1 MDTNRHGYARRQTI
15 LVFGLVVVFV
25 VAVICLDSRVVKSFH
40 LSLDS
45 QPAHAHESR
54 VKHVL
59 DSLDLD
65 RSTTTTESNA
75 TTATDS
81 NATTATPLLNEL
93 SDVNNSTANAN
104 TPTATLSEPATPKPT
119 TTTQTP
125 TPTVTNATTL
135 PTTAPVDKP
144 PRWAYML
151 YATDDRTVCNA
162 IIMAHNI
169 RRTGTPMSIPIVT
182 LVSKT
187 VSTDR
192 IQRLRDAHIQ
202 VELVDLWSQ
211 QYTAGSDYWSDSL
224 TKLYIF
230 QERGYDRVIYLDSD
244 AWVHRNLDHLFSLGD
259 AILWAPRAY
268 YLGEK
273 LFFGST
279 LLVISPSNAAFQKIK
294 DALASHAKQNYFDMD
309 VLNDLWRLD
318 CGYLP
323 SHYVV
328 LTPTIVEEPTF
339 GFANRS
345 ERINKTYVHH
355 FTMGYGLHKPW
366 LTQRYQLEN
375 RNPDFEPLFYDL
387 FFMYYD
393 AAAELCPW
401 L

>member
-1 MDTNRHGYARRQTI
+1 MDTNRHGYARRQTV

-75 TTATDS
+75 MTATDS

-104 TPTATLSEPATPKPT
+104 TPTATLSELATPKPT

-144 PRWAYML
+144 ARWAYML
-151 YATDDRTVCNA
+151 YATDDRTVWNA
-162 IIMAHNI
+162 IIMARNI
-169 RRTGTPMSIPIVT
+169 RKTGTPMSIPIVT

-192 IQRLRDAHIQ
+192 IQRLRD
-202 VELVDLWSQ
+202 
-211 QYTAGSDYWSDSL
+211 L
-224 TKLYIF
+224 TSKSSSWICGVNK
-230 QERGYDRVIYLDSD
+230 RGYDRVIYLDSD